1 MSSALRTLLRV
12 TAFPLLFGGAG
23 YLAWIGYSP
32 EAITWLMPA
41 LVGTVIL
48 LTRGLERIV
57 PYTSRWNSGPGAG
70 ADVFYIGASSVV
82 VAIAEA
88 ATWAFAVML
97 AGALAADGLS
107 IWPTQWPIVG
117 QVFLA
122 LAIGDLLPYLYH
134 RASHESSGF
143 LWRVHAIHHAP
154 ERLYALNFARFHP
167 INAFLTAALTL
178 LPLVVLGA
186 PAPLLFAAGVL
197 HNVHGVLSH
206 ANVDFR
212 LGPLNAIFSMA
223 ELHRW
228 HHARDPQLANG
239 NYGATVLLW
248 DWIFGT
254 RRHPPALPD
263 ADGVG
268 LWTGSTIPPG
278 ILAQWKY
285 PFAGMREAIARRIR
299 VLMRVRCC
307 AGRST
312 GS

>member
-1 MSSALRTLLRV
+1 MSSPLRSVLRIG
-12 TAFPLLFGGAG
+12 AFPLLFGGAG
-23 YLAWIGYSP
+23 IVAWIGYSP

-41 LVGTVIL
+41 LVGAVIL
-48 LTRGLERIV
+48 LMLGLERIV
-57 PYTSRWNSGPGAG
+57 PYASRWNSGPETGT
-70 ADVFYIGASSVV
+70 DVFYIAGSSVV

-88 ATWAFAVML
+88 ATWAVAVIVV
-97 AGALAADGLS
+97 GTLAADATS
-107 IWPTQWPIVG
+107 IWPTQWPVVA

-178 LPLVVLGA
+178 LPLAVLGA
-186 PAPLLFAAGVL
+186 PAPLLFVAGVL

-239 NYGATVLLW
+239 NYGATVLVW
-248 DWIFGT
+248 DWLFGS
-254 RRHPPALPD
+254 RRHPRMPLD
-263 ADGVG
+263 ADAVG
-268 LWTGSTIPPG
+268 LWAGSSVPRG
-278 ILAQWKY
+278 ILSQWTY
-285 PFAGMREAIARRIR
+285 PFADGLSQLAGRLRPL
-299 VLMRVRCC
+299 VTWRCC
-307 AGRST
+307 
-312 GS
+312 

>member
-1 MSSALRTLLRV
+1 MSSTRRSLLRV
-12 TAFPLLFGGAG
+12 SAFPLLFGGAG
-23 YLAWIGYSP
+23 YVAWIGHSP
-32 EAITWLMPA
+32 EAIIWLMPV
-41 LVGTVIL
+41 LVGAVIL
-48 LTRGLERIV
+48 LTLGLERII
-57 PYTSRWNSGPGAG
+57 PYASRWNSGPETGT
-70 ADVFYIGASSVV
+70 DVFYIAASSVV

-88 ATWAFAVML
+88 ATWTVAIKLVGAFSAN
-97 AGALAADGLS
+97 ATS
-107 IWPTQWPIVG
+107 IWPTQWPVVA

-143 LWRVHAIHHAP
+143 LWRVHAVHHAP

-178 LPLVVLGA
+178 LPLAVLGA
-186 PAPLLFAAGVL
+186 PAPLLFVAGVL

-212 LGPLNAIFSMA
+212 LGPLNAVFSMA

-248 DWIFGT
+248 DWLFGS
-254 RRHPPALPD
+254 RRHPQTRLG
-263 ADGVG
+263 ADDIG
-268 LWTGSTIPPG
+268 LWAGSSLPRG
-278 ILAQWKY
+278 MLGQWAY
-285 PFAGMREAIARRIR
+285 PFAGWLGQLAGRMHALIT
-299 VLMRVRCC
+299 LRCC
-307 AGRST
+307 RAQ
-312 GS
+312 